1 MFSLGKFV
9 DSQVL
14 ADIVLHS
21 VWALFLADTGD
32 VERVELENVGSGEG
46 LVALVWPGPALI
58 LPFPHPETK
67 KAQPD
72 SLKSPI
78 PETQPTAWGR
88 DFGKSGSLG

>member
-1 MFSLGKFV
+1 MDF
-9 DSQVL
+9 
-14 ADIVLHS
+14 I
-21 VWALFLADTGD
+21 LADTGD

-88 DFGKSGSLG
+88 DFPKSGSLG